1 MVNETPTPTKYA
13 KILAINN
20 FKNLMVVNL
29 DADNLNYSNWST
41 LFKIHIRGC
50 NALDFIEPPA
60 STSAPPTAP
69 PPPTDEWLTMD
80 SIIQSWILSTISES
94 LM

>member
-13 KILAINN
+13 KILVINN

-29 DADNLNYSNWST
+29 DADKLNYSNWST

-50 NALDFIEPPA
+50 NALVFIEPPA

-69 PPPTDEWLTMD
+69 PPPTDEWLTVD
-80 SIIQSWILSTISES
+80 SIIQSES